1 MEIDISKLP
10 YKHRFAAASTLM
22 SKGNRLTEL
31 TSLSTDVSDRKQIER
46 ILQGLSFYD
55 MALSLMKPHDPNFQ
69 TLLNWKCLALISL
82 GQYEDARKW
91 YEELVRIAIESEG
104 RNCLGATARLALDQI
119 VSLAGQHNKPLP
131 DIDELELRTFDD
143 PPFCLWAEEFC
154 RLLQKRKFKQAHQC
168 LSPELGQAITSAGL
182 KQMWSRM
189 VGSSNGDT
197 MVTLE
202 KFEFSSVSGD
212 EEYVG
217 WCYLSVTSKDVNEAI
232 SMDIYKT
239 SSNAY
244 EIRSLEF
251 GRP

>member
-10 YKHRFAAASTLM
+10 YKHRFAAASLLM
-22 SKGNRLTEL
+22 SKGNRLTKL
-31 TSLSTDVSDRKQIER
+31 TSLPSDVSDRKQIEQ

-55 MALSLMKPHDPNFQ
+55 MALSLMKPHDPNYQ

-91 YEELVRIAIESEG
+91 YEELVRAAIESEG

-119 VSLAGQHNKPLP
+119 HSLAGKPNKPLP

-154 RLLQKRKFKQAHQC
+154 RLLQNRKFRQAHRC
-168 LSPELGQAITSAGL
+168 LSPEFAKAITLADL
-182 KQMWSRM
+182 KQMWSSM
-189 VGSSNGDT
+189 VGSSDVDT
-197 MVTLE
+197 TVTLE
-202 KFEFSSVSGD
+202 QFELSSESGD
-212 EEYVG
+212 EGHVG
-217 WCYLSVTSKDVNEAI
+217 WCYLSVTNDELNEAV
-232 SMDIYKT
+232 SMDVYKT
-239 SSNAY
+239 DTNAY